1 MTDNRTEKTAGR
13 KSARPEAE
21 ARARLEASSG
31 SPEALP
37 PAPWQR
43 TPTRAPRRRRDPI
56 TQEMIV
62 ETALSILDTEGLD
75 GLSMRRIAEELDTGA
90 ASLYWHVGSKDGLL
104 DLLFDH
110 VIGEQQVPSPDPE
123 RWQQQLKEVAR
134 TQRATILRH
143 RDIVAVSLG
152 RVPMGPHAL
161 RYSEKVLAILRAGG
175 VPDWLAVAG
184 QHLLIA
190 VVNGFTLDE
199 TSTEPGSVSQPAEG
213 DHRGGAQRGGAR
225 RGGTQGDDGR
235 DDGGAAPQ
243 LSQDDASRYLASL
256 PPGQFPNLT
265 ALAGHFSS
273 VDPDER
279 FELLL
284 DIFVDGLAQRAAAR

>member
-1 MTDNRTEKTAGR
+1 LFEMADKMITQ
-13 KSARPEAE
+13 PEAGE
-21 ARARLEASSG
+21 
-31 SPEALP
+31 PQEALP

-43 TPTRAPRRRRDPI
+43 TPARTTRRRRDPI
-56 TQEMIV
+56 TQEAIV
-62 ETALSILDTEGLD
+62 ETALRILDSEGLD

-110 VIGEQQVPSPDPE
+110 VIGEQQVPGPDPA
-123 RWQQQLKEVAR
+123 RWQEQIKQVAR

-152 RVPMGPHAL
+152 RIPMGPHAL
-161 RYSEKVLAILRAGG
+161 RYSEAVLAILRAGG
-175 VPDWLAVAG
+175 LSDWLAVAG
-184 QHLLIA
+184 QQLLIA

-199 TSTEPGSVSQPAEG
+199 ASDGPPA
-213 DHRGGAQRGGAR
+213 GAQPGG
-225 RGGTQGDDGR
+225 GPPSDGPPA
-235 DDGGAAPQ
+235 DGAPTDGAPTDSGGAAAQP
-243 LSQDDASRYLASL
+243 SPDEASSYLASL
-256 PPGQFPNLT
+256 PSAQFPNLT
-265 ALAGHFSS
+265 VLAGHFAD

-284 DIFVDGLAQRAAAR
+284 DIFVGGLAQHAAAG

>member
-1 MTDNRTEKTAGR
+1 
-13 KSARPEAE
+13 
-21 ARARLEASSG
+21 
-31 SPEALP
+31 
-37 PAPWQR
+37 
-43 TPTRAPRRRRDPI
+43 
-56 TQEMIV
+56 MIV
-62 ETALSILDTEGLD
+62 ETALSILDAEGLD

-123 RWQQQLKEVAR
+123 RWQEQLKEVAR

-152 RVPMGPHAL
+152 RIPMGPHAL

-199 TSTEPGSVSQPAEG
+199 TSTEPGSGGRPAEG
-213 DHRGGAQRGGAR
+213 EHRGGAQRGGEHR
-225 RGGTQGDDGR
+225 DDGR
-235 DDGGAAPQ
+235 DDGGAVPQ
-243 LSQDDASRYLASL
+243 LSPDDASRYLASL

-265 ALAGHFSS
+265 ALAGHFSAA
-273 VDPDER
+273 DPDER

-284 DIFVDGLAQRAAAR
+284 DIFVDGLAQRTAAR